1 MRYNEKLPVPCIYLL
16 RLDRIS
22 DWPDIHAYLISFIWL
37 SVVYNYKEDQ
47 VTITRKML
55 TCIFCSTLFYNWKKA
70 GYLFPTNFQLFLL
83 PCCVLNSG
91 QLLYPPT
98 STGENSH
105 LGQLREFF
113 KINFIQ
119 AKSVFIFFNNLFAS
133 NSVPV
138 PTYRDTSLNLDP
150 NWIRIQQWI
159 RIYIPITELDPHQKI
174 RK

>member
-1 MRYNEKLPVPCIYLL
+1 
-16 RLDRIS
+16 
-22 DWPDIHAYLISFIWL
+22 
-37 SVVYNYKEDQ
+37 
-47 VTITRKML
+47 ML

-119 AKSVFIFFNNLFAS
+119 AKSVFIFMQFSSTLYDRVGVLDIQAYIVLLFSFSAYNHLESCKMHNPNQNSDRYGLKFCCFFIQNNL
-133 NSVPV
+133 
-138 PTYRDTSLNLDP
+138 
-150 NWIRIQQWI
+150 
-159 RIYIPITELDPHQKI
+159 
-174 RK
+174 

>member
-119 AKSVFIFFNNLFAS
+119 AKSVFIFFITYLHQILYRYQHIGTHLWIWIQIESVFS
-133 NSVPV
+133 NGSGSKF
-138 PTYRDTSLNLDP
+138 RLR
-150 NWIRIQQWI
+150 NWIH
-159 RIYIPITELDPHQKI
+159 TKKI

>member
-1 MRYNEKLPVPCIYLL
+1 
-16 RLDRIS
+16 
-22 DWPDIHAYLISFIWL
+22 
-37 SVVYNYKEDQ
+37 
-47 VTITRKML
+47 ML

-105 LGQLREFF
+105 LGQLREFL

-119 AKSVFIFFNNLFAS
+119 AKSVFFYLFYNLFAS

-159 RIYIPITELDPHQKI
+159 RIYIPITELDPHQKNKEII
-174 RK
+174 RLYFQVTEYPVRF